1 MAPAIPGHNS
11 VFVLFGCI
19 LALVGWIGLNTAGA
33 ILFTGSAATAAAL
46 IAINTTL
53 SASASALT
61 AAFITKVRF
70 GKPDASLTSNGWVGG
85 LVASSA
91 SCAFVSPAE
100 ALVIGSI
107 AGTAIT
113 FAIEMLELRLEVDDP
128 GGVISVHAVGGIW
141 GLLALGVFGQ
151 FQRPVLNVAADA
163 GATALSGVP
172 AGQWLAQVIGV
183 ATLLGF
189 VLPLT
194 YAANLILNRFY
205 PYRVSVE
212 GERQGMDLHELG
224 AGAYPEFMTHTDE
237 FLPR

>member
-1 MAPAIPGHNS
+1 M
-11 VFVLFGCI
+11 
-19 LALVGWIGLNTAGA
+19 
-33 ILFTGSAATAAAL
+33 
-46 IAINTTL
+46 
-53 SASASALT
+53 
-61 AAFITKVRF
+61 
-70 GKPDASLTSNGWVGG
+70 GG

-91 SCAFVSPAE
+91 SCAFLSPAE

-113 FAIEMLELRLEVDDP
+113 FSIEWLELRLEVDDP
-128 GGVISVHAVGGIW
+128 GGAISVHVVGGIW
-141 GLLALGVFGQ
+141 GLLALGMFGE
-151 FQRPVLNVAADA
+151 FQRPVLNVAGDA
-163 GATALSGVP
+163 VTGLSSGI
-172 AGQWLAQVIGV
+172 AEGQWLAQLIGV

-194 YAANLILNRFY
+194 YMVNLILNRFY

-237 FLPR
+237 FFPR